1 VRATIVPNVKIAVV
15 DNEKL
20 TREFIVNVMMYSVN
34 REVMAFEDG
43 AGLEAYL
50 QAGGTIHMLFSEIQL
65 PGKSGFELLKCIKS
79 EHPEIKFV
87 TMSANPADETAAS
100 ELGADAFL
108 GKPFTLQ
115 NLFDIVQHFIVGS
128 DNS

>member
-1 VRATIVPNVKIAVV
+1 VRTTIVPNVKIAVV
-15 DNEKL
+15 DHEKL

-34 REVMAFEDG
+34 REVMAFENGDG
-43 AGLEAYL
+43 LKAYL

-65 PGKSGFELLKCIKS
+65 PGKSGFELLKFIKS
-79 EHPEIKFV
+79 EYPDIKFV

-115 NLFDIVQHFIVGS
+115 NLFDIVQHFIVGP
-128 DNS
+128 